1 MLNLRS
7 NFNLYYDFYNVA
19 KEKNMTIASKKNFVS
34 LSALS
39 KNIRNLESLLQKKL
53 VITSNRGIELTSDGQ
68 KLYDELEIIFNTI
81 NSIEKRPNDL
91 VIGTTRNIAD
101 NFLAKYI
108 VAFHK
113 LYPDIHI
120 SMKMDNPVSLK
131 HMFENHQIDFI
142 IDYLPFNNTN
152 NDVNLVIKPI
162 YSFKTCFACS
172 KEFYKKNQDN
182 LQDIKNVLKQKLL
195 IPGQSRRRQFLN
207 NYLQENNLTVAPIIE
222 LPDCKL
228 MIELVKAH
236 VGIGYFIEEE
246 LETEELIK
254 LNIDLPLNPF
264 GIIYSNSFV
273 NPISQSFI
281 DLILKN
287 SN

>member
-19 KEKNMTIASKKNFVS
+19 KEKNMTIASKKIFVS

-113 LYPDIHI
+113 LHPDIHI

-131 HMFENHQIDFI
+131 RMFENHQIDFI

-228 MIELVKAH
+228 MIELVKAN

-246 LETEELIK
+246 LENEELIK

-264 GIIYSNSFV
+264 GIIYSNSFI